1 MQRMRRELQQ
11 QMERETALRNDV
23 AALQQQLSDANQ
35 GLRAAARLSDQLEA
49 GQQTIAVLRDEGEW
63 GNISVNI
70 ISVIIHIHIISM
82 IRMGALGVLTM
93 TNPAN
98 TYIRNSYVRVS
109 KPRTHLASLES
120 CKLPTSKYPIYQ

>member
-70 ISVIIHIHIISM
+70 ISVIIHIHIIST

-98 TYIRNSYVRVS
+98 MYIRNSNVHVS
-109 KPRTHLASLES
+109 KPRTHLAS
-120 CKLPTSKYPIYQ
+120 PR

>member
-11 QMERETALRNDV
+11 QLERETALRNDV

-49 GQQTIAVLRDEGEW
+49 GQQTIAVLREEGECKCLE
-63 GNISVNI
+63 GTMI
-70 ISVIIHIHIISM
+70 ISLIIHIHIIST

-98 TYIRNSYVRVS
+98 MSGTRMFVYLSQKRTS
-109 KPRTHLASLES
+109 PRQAARELQVTD
-120 CKLPTSKYPIYQ
+120 

>member
-49 GQQTIAVLRDEGEW
+49 GQQTIAVLRDEGECECLQ
-63 GNISVNI
+63 GKHQYQHHHQHLCEHPHSH
-70 ISVIIHIHIISM
+70 HIH
-82 IRMGALGVLTM
+82 V
-93 TNPAN
+93 
-98 TYIRNSYVRVS
+98 SYGYVGS
-109 KPRTHLASLES
+109 FD
-120 CKLPTSKYPIYQ
+120 YD